1 MTSGPNYKDTLDSIS
16 VRIGATVQPNYTF
29 SNNVVIG
36 GTSGNTL
43 QSQVDLTQADMTNV
57 FIPKYGALSA
67 RQFFPSGATR
77 SQREA
82 AVGWINT
89 VGSDFRLAGVSP
101 FVSKGSDG
109 ADIGADVSKAEA
121 AQGIIGNLRILNAA
135 NGSATAVFTA
145 PDPGRS
151 CWVAQGDPD
160 SPTQTYTLSSADN
173 TDNRIRTIQINGLA
187 ADRQYMVVALCDGAS
202 GQPKQTFQTRP

>member
-1 MTSGPNYKDTLDSIS
+1 MDAFTYQHNPGTPFIGDTFRMLLGCQDVSIRHNTAYYTVGPYPWQLLLGTLIFSEGVDMKDNIFYLNTANGAAGMAADVNQNTSYPQIPISVRAELQKDTLDSIS
-16 VRIGATVQPNYTF
+16 VRIRATVQPNYTF

-57 FIPKYGALSA
+57 FIPKYGALAA

-89 VGSDFRLAGVSP
+89 VGSDFRLAG
-101 FVSKGSDG
+101 
-109 ADIGADVSKAEA
+109 
-121 AQGIIGNLRILNAA
+121 
-135 NGSATAVFTA
+135 A
-145 PDPGRS
+145 PAR
-151 CWVAQGDPD
+151 VRVK
-160 SPTQTYTLSSADN
+160 
-173 TDNRIRTIQINGLA
+173 RIRMARISEP
-187 ADRQYMVVALCDGAS
+187 M
-202 GQPKQTFQTRP
+202 